1 VPDHDVHELILR
13 RWSPRAYDPARP
25 VPQET
30 LRRLFEAA
38 RWAPSSF
45 NEQPWRFVVVDRDAA
60 PEVRR
65 QLLATLSAANQ
76 TWANAA
82 PVLVLAVLRL
92 ALAFDGSPNRL
103 AWYDTGQAVA
113 LMSMQATAEGLSLR
127 QMQGFDRTGARAAC
141 QVPAGFEPAVVIAV
155 GYPGDPAQ
163 LPTETHRV
171 AETQPRRRKSVDQF
185 VSWGTGLFSTDGA

>member
-1 VPDHDVHELILR
+1 MAHPKHAVPDHDVHELILR

-113 LMSMQATAEGLSLR
+113 LMSMQATAEGLSGR
-127 QMQGFDRTGARAAC
+127 RRRTEPSGGQWAAWKLLDCVQRNATIARRFLG
-141 QVPAGFEPAVVIAV
+141 VPAS
-155 GYPGDPAQ
+155 
-163 LPTETHRV
+163 
-171 AETQPRRRKSVDQF
+171 RR
-185 VSWGTGLFSTDGA
+185 TC